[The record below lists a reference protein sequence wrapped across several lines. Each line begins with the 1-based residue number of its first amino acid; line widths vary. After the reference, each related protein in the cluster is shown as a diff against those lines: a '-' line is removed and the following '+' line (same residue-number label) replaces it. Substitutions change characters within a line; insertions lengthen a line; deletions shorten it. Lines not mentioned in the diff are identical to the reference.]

1 VLRESTY
8 EIVLVPDGGGAPQVL
23 ASRRYYQNM
32 KVASRLTY
40 RVAPDGDWAAYAGPD
55 DELHL
60 RPAQGPEIVLEHVK
74 HGFAFAPDGRSVAV
88 ALTRSSTRFR
98 TVRRWMGTSQ
108 HEEDEIAIVDLPGG
122 ARHALGTAFDVQRME
137 WIQGG
142 LVVAQ
147 QVRRDERQHGVD
159 GWHWMWDRE
168 LTLFRTDQEPTA
180 LFRGDFGRFT
190 AAARGSRVLYFS
202 RAGVYELDAWRPE
215 RPPRKLDVWRD
226 DVGNAEISADGAIAL
241 FGLQWSYGSAKKPR
255 VFLVDGAG
263 PRPVGDD
270 LGDLWFADQGR
281 AFVFSSGARLFYGE
295 GTALRELHF
304 GETPQTEID
313 SVRFRRDGRG
323 LVGVRGNQVLAWDPA
338 QGREVVREVVLY
350 TEPDAQQKI
359 IGAEH
364 FRGGLLLWRERPDR
378 PAR

>member
-1 VLRESTY
+1 MLRESTY

-23 ASRRYYQNM
+23 ASRRYYANM

-40 RVAPDGDWAAYAGPD
+40 RVAPGGEWAAYGGAD

-60 RPAQGPEIVLEHVK
+60 RPALGPEIVVEHVK

-88 ALTRSSTRFR
+88 ALTRGMRFR
-98 TVRRWMGTSQ
+98 KVRRWMGTSQ
-108 HEEDEIAIVDLPGG
+108 HEEDEIAVVALPDG
-122 ARHALGTAFDVQRME
+122 ARHALGTAFDVERME

-168 LTLFRTDQEPTA
+168 LTLFRADHEPAT
-180 LFRGDFGRFT
+180 LFRGDLGRFT
-190 AAARGSRVLYFS
+190 AAARGSRILYFNQ
-202 RAGVYELDAWRPE
+202 AGAYEMDASRPE
-215 RPPRKLDVWRD
+215 RPPRRLDVWRD
-226 DVGNAEISADGAIAL
+226 NVGNAEISADGTVAL
-241 FGLQWSYGSAKKPR
+241 FGLQPIAYTYPR
-255 VFLVDGAG
+255 PRPLFLVDGAG
-263 PRPVGDD
+263 PRPVGENV
-270 LGDLWFADQGR
+270 GDLWFADQGR
-281 AFVFSSGARLFYGE
+281 TFVFSTGERLFYGD
-295 GTALRELHF
+295 GTDLRELHF
-304 GETPQTEID
+304 GEAPKAEID

-323 LVGVRGNQVLAWDPA
+323 LIGVRGNQVLAWDPEQA
-338 QGREVVREVVLY
+338 REAVLY
-350 TEPDAQQKI
+350 TEPDAHLKI

-364 FRGGLLLWRERPDR
+364 FRGGLLLWRERPDK